1 MALKF
6 APKNK
11 VFLYVIFAIINA
23 LGNVTVAYTSKIMLD
38 LAQYRKGKL
47 NDLIL
52 VACVG
57 AGTIILIMLA
67 NFIYRYI
74 KVDLVRTINVVLK
87 DKTMTYLVNKR
98 DVSQKDGLSLMTND
112 LKQIETLKVTNELMI
127 ISELVSFVISIVV
140 GILNSW
146 ILTLIFLATT
156 LIPGFVQKWFAKP
169 IQKRSGQWEKANAEY
184 TQKVSDALN
193 GSRTTNLYDAQ
204 VPVISQ
210 VVESAKRMELALR
223 RLNYAQQGAY
233 EIIVAVA
240 DIFSFI
246 IPFLVGSILMY
257 QGWFGAG
264 TLIMIVQLSNQF
276 VNPIVNI
283 FDQINAIKST
293 KPMWDKIEP
302 ALTYNFVASHEFSDI
317 LEELE
322 ITDVSYTVNG
332 RQLFNNLSLKIEPG
346 QKVLLMAPSG
356 WGKTTFLQLLMGQLK
371 PSHGQVII
379 NHKDMSGNYQEAHN
393 FFGYINQRP
402 FIFDNNLKFNLTLGR
417 EVLDADLSEAIK
429 LAGLSELVAEKG
441 LDYELGEAGSNL
453 SGGQIQRI
461 EIARALLFKRPIL
474 LADEATSALDPAM
487 SLAIHKTLLNN
498 KDITV
503 LEVAHK
509 ITDDETKMFDRI
521 VHLDELVAE

>member
-1 MALKF
+1 MTLKF

-11 VFLYVIFAIINA
+11 VFLYVIFALINA

-38 LAQYRKGKL
+38 LAQYHRGKL

-52 VACVG
+52 VAGIG
-57 AGTIILIMLA
+57 AGTILAIMLA
-67 NFIYRYI
+67 NFVYRYI
-74 KVDLVRTINVVLK
+74 KVDLIKTINVELK

-127 ISELVSFVISIVV
+127 ISELISFVLSIIV
-140 GILNSW
+140 GLLNSW
-146 ILTLIFLATT
+146 ILTLIFLTTT

-193 GSRTTNLYDAQ
+193 GARTANLYDAQ
-204 VPVISQ
+204 IPVISQ

-264 TLIMIVQLSNQF
+264 TLIMIVQLSNEF

-302 ALTYNFVASHEFSDI
+302 ALTYQLTESPKFSDK
-317 LEELE
+317 LQELE
-322 ITDVSYTVNG
+322 VDNVSYTVNEK
-332 RQLFNNLSLKIEPG
+332 QLFNGLSLKIKPG

-356 WGKTTFLQLLMGQLK
+356 WGKTTFLQMLMGQLK
-371 PSHGQVII
+371 PSRGKVII
-379 NHKDMSGNYQEAHN
+379 NHQDMSGNYQKAHN
-393 FFGYINQRP
+393 FFGYINQKP
-402 FIFDNNLKFNLTLGR
+402 FIFDNSLKFNLTLGKK
-417 EVLDADLSEAIK
+417 VSDSDLNQAIE

-441 LDYELGEAGSNL
+441 LNYELGESGSNL

-461 EIARALLFKRPIL
+461 EIARALLSKRPIL

-487 SLAIHKTLLNN
+487 SLAIHQTLLKN
-498 KDITV
+498 KGITV

-509 ITDDETKMFDRI
+509 VSDEELEMFDRI
-521 VHLDELVAE
+521 IHLDKLAV